1 MRTKLW
7 VLVLAIGAF
16 VIITWAALPGDSTA
30 TSVMPPGSSKPTVL
44 IVYYSLSGNTEAMA
58 RGVAAGAETVA
69 GVEVVLKTVDK
80 VTSADLEK
88 AEGIIIGSPTY
99 YANMAAPVKQMIDD
113 WYFQKITLFDKI
125 GGAFATGGGRTAGRE
140 TVVNSLLLAMLNN
153 GMIVVG
159 PLYES
164 WGTFGSSAMT
174 APPDEGV
181 DENELDDARRLGKRV
196 AEVVLRMVSE

>member
-1 MRTKLW
+1 
-7 VLVLAIGAF
+7 
-16 VIITWAALPGDSTA
+16 
-30 TSVMPPGSSKPTVL
+30 
-44 IVYYSLSGNTEAMA
+44 
-58 RGVAAGAETVA
+58 
-69 GVEVVLKTVDK
+69 
-80 VTSADLEK
+80 
-88 AEGIIIGSPTY
+88 GSPTY

>member
-1 MRTKLW
+1 MRTKLLMLVPVIS
-7 VLVLAIGAF
+7 VLVFIA
-16 VIITWAALPGDSTA
+16 WAAQPGDSTA
-30 TSVMPPGSSKPTVL
+30 TSTMPSGSGKPTVL

-58 RGVAAGAETVA
+58 RGVAAGAEAVA
-69 GVEVVLKTVDK
+69 GVEVVLKTVAE
-80 VTSADLEK
+80 VSREDLET

-99 YANMAAPVKQMIDD
+99 YANMAAPVKQFIDD
-113 WYFQKITLFDKI
+113 WYFQKMVLFDKV

-164 WGTFGSSAMT
+164 WGTFGASAIT

-181 DENELDDARRLGKRV
+181 SGDELDDARRLGKRV
-196 AEVVLRMVSE
+196 AEVVLRVAGS

>member
-1 MRTKLW
+1 MRTKWLM
-7 VLVLAIGAF
+7 LVLAMGMVLSA
-16 VIITWAALPGDSTA
+16 VWTALPGASTVA
-30 TSVMPPGSSKPTVL
+30 AGETSGQEKPTVL

-58 RGVAAGAETVA
+58 RGVAAGAEAVG
-69 GVEVVLKTVDK
+69 GVEVVLKTVAD
-80 VTSADLEK
+80 VTREDVET

-99 YANMAAPVKQMIDD
+99 YANMAAPVKKFIDD
-113 WYFQKITLFDKI
+113 WYFQKIILFDKI

-164 WGTFGSSAMT
+164 WGTFGSSAIT

-181 DENELDDARRLGKRV
+181 GEDELDDARRLGRRV
-196 AEVVLRMVSE
+196 AEVVLRMRRK